1 MKVLVVVV
9 GRASRLLA
17 DAIAEYETRAARY
30 WPLEVVEI
38 RAAKA
43 AKGVADDEVS
53 TDEGRRL
60 LARVP
65 PGFRIDALTRTGDPL
80 TSERIARTLSGLGVE
95 AAPGIAYL
103 IGGAL
108 GLSDEVLR
116 TSDRRVRLSTLT
128 LTHELA
134 RLILAEQLYRAGTI
148 RRGEP
153 YHKART

>member
-1 MKVLVVVV
+1 VKVLVVVV
-9 GRASRLLA
+9 GKASRLLA
-17 DAIAEYETRAARY
+17 DAIAEYESRAARY
-30 WPLEVVEI
+30 WPLEVAEI

-43 AKGVADDEVS
+43 AKGVPDDEVRA
-53 TDEGRRL
+53 DEGRRL

-65 PGFRIDALTRTGDPL
+65 NGFRVDALTRTGDPQ
-80 TSERIARTLSGLGVE
+80 TSERIARTLNGLAVD

-116 TSDRRVRLSTLT
+116 TADRRVRLSTLT
-128 LTHELA
+128 MTHELA

-148 RRGEP
+148 QRGEP